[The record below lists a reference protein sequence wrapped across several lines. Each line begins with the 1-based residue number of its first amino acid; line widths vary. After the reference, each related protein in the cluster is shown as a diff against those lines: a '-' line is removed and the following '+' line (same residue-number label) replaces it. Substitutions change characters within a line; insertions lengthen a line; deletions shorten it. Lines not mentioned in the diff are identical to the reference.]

1 MGVNKGISLTFPCFI
16 KRKKPDEAMT
26 TRAVAEMYRNSA
38 LDITEG
44 EVRLGVPLAL
54 TLALSSFPSVEIS

>member
-1 MGVNKGISLTFPCFI
+1 
-16 KRKKPDEAMT
+16 MT

-54 TLALSSFPSVEIS
+54 TLALSSVPSVEIS